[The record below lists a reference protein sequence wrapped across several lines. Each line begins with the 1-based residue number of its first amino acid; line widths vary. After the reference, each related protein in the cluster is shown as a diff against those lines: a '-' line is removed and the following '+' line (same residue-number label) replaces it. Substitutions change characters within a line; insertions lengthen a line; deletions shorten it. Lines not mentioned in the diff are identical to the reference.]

1 MISRRKFIKSCI
13 AAPLVIQNPILKS
26 AQVNTVTGKIDAN
39 SLGATLIHEHIL
51 VDFIGADKIK
61 PDRWKHEDVIAKVL
75 PYLLE
80 IKSRGIT
87 SFMECTPAFLG
98 RDVVLL
104 KKLSELSG
112 LNIIT
117 NTGYYGAS
125 DNKFLPK
132 QAFQETAE
140 ELSERWIREF
150 TNGIDGTLIK
160 PGFIKTGVNPGPLSD
175 LHKKLVKAAA
185 LTHLKTGLTICSHT
199 GPALPAFEEL
209 AILKLNG
216 VAPDAFVWVHANG
229 TDADFVKIG
238 KTGAWISLDGISN
251 ESLAKNADTIRML
264 KSNGLLNRVLISHDA
279 GWYRPGELNG
289 GEFKGYTTIPDKFLP
304 LLKSQNITTAEIKQ
318 LLVRN
323 PAQAF
328 GIKIRKA

>member
-112 LNIIT
+112 LKIIT

-140 ELSERWIREF
+140 ELSERWIGEF
-150 TNGIDGTLIK
+150 ANGIDGTLIK
-160 PGFIKTGVNPGPLSD
+160 PGFIKIGVNPGPLSD

-289 GEFKGYTTIPDKFLP
+289 GEFRGYTTIPDKFLP

-318 LLVRN
+318 LLVGN

>member
-26 AQVNTVTGKIDAN
+26 AQINTVTGRIDVD

-61 PDRWKHEDVIAKVL
+61 PDRWKHEDVIEKVL
-75 PYLLE
+75 PFLSE
-80 IKSRGIT
+80 IKSKGIK
-87 SFMECTPAFLG
+87 SIMECTPAFLG

-104 KKLSELSG
+104 KKLCDLSG

-132 QAFQETAE
+132 QAFRETAE
-140 ELSERWIREF
+140 KLSERWIGEF
-150 TNGIDGTLIK
+150 ANGIDGTLIK
-160 PGFIKTGVNPGPLSD
+160 PGFIKIGVNPCALSD
-175 LHKKLVKAAA
+175 LHKKLIKAAA
-185 LTHLKTGLTICSHT
+185 LTHLQTGLTICSHT
-199 GPALPAFEEL
+199 GPALPALEEL
-209 AILKLNG
+209 AILKVNG
-216 VAPDAFVWVHANG
+216 VAPEAFVWVHANG

-238 KTGAWISLDGISN
+238 KMGAWISLDGISN
-251 ESLAKNADTIRML
+251 ESLTKNADTIRML
-264 KSNGLLNRVLISHDA
+264 KSNGLFNRVLISHDA
-279 GWYRPGELNG
+279 GWYRPGEANG
-289 GEFKGYTTIPDKFLP
+289 GEFRGYTTIPDKFIP
-304 LLKSQNITTAEIKQ
+304 LLISQNITKAEIDQ

-328 GIKIRKA
+328 GIKIRKT